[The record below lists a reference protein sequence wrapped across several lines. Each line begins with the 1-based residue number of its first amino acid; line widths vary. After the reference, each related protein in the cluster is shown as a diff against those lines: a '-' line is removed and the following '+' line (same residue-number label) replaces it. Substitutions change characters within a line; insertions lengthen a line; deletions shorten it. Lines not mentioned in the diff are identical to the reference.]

1 MRFWTSNEFL
11 EFLNSCFHYYFPGL
25 PGLKGEGGLPGGS
38 GRDGLP
44 GPRGNDGLPGLSGGD
59 GLPGESNTG
68 KQLISPCRPM
78 ESGVSDRD
86 VLLIN

>member
-1 MRFWTSNEFL
+1 M
-11 EFLNSCFHYYFPGL
+11 
-25 PGLKGEGGLPGGS
+25 KGEGGLPGGS

-59 GLPGESNTG
+59 GLPGESKTG
-68 KQLISPCRPM
+68 KQLIAPCGAM

-86 VLLIN
+86 VLLINLFVINILRNSSLN